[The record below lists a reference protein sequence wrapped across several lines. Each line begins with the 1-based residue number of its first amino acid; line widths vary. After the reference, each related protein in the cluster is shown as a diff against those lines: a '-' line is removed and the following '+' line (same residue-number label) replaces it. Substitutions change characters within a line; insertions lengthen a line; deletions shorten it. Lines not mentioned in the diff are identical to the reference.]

1 MFALKPFQENT
12 IAKLKDQFLNL
23 WKSPHVNI
31 PLIFK
36 SPTGSGKTIMMAQ
49 FLRDLVGDPRF
60 YGNDVAFVWLTF
72 NEESY
77 IQSKNKLFSY
87 YGGASE
93 LDLLDLNDL
102 SRGKLNKNSVFF
114 INWQKIK
121 GKSKES
127 RKLRKDNEWGL
138 TFDSFIEKTKED
150 GRMLIVIIDEDH
162 IGSDT
167 ELAQEIIDGLIQP
180 KITIRVSATPKYL
193 PNAEDIAEQK
203 GGFVQAKREEVI
215 EAGLIKEKIIF
226 QTEED
231 LNRKD
236 FKGIDQDEILLELAY
251 QKRQD
256 LIKHY
261 KTLGAEVNPL
271 VMIQLPNDDQANKDT
286 ATTNKQAIV
295 LSYLKE
301 KGVLEDE
308 IAIWLSQEKMNL
320 EYIEDNKSPISF
332 LLFKQAAATGWDC
345 PRASVLVMF
354 REIKNPTFAIQTVG
368 RILRMPFGSH
378 FSIPELN
385 LGYLYTNYKRNE
397 VLMEYGKSKTDNRP
411 AIYGSYR
418 KPDVEPIM
426 IESVFMSRTDY
437 NDLGDTFQEAFSDVA
452 NTYFNILGKDTPA
465 QVMKKL
471 ETKNLEIS
479 PSVTNG
485 LIVGVEI
492 DDYDNFTKELIAEGG
507 SHDQEMSQHDLERLY
522 NLLCFKH
529 ISGQVDEN
537 KKFAPE
543 RSWGKLKTALN
554 VWLLKATEQNRQ
566 TIYKIVVNDL
576 LNQTS
581 ILAPIIGVAL
591 KKYRPIRE
599 KEVNKKSERSKRI
612 ETIEIPRE
620 ALFFTDQYEELNVK
634 KSALKPFYIEKDYK
648 GEDNEKEFIKFLES
662 NKDVIWWYKN
672 GDVGSEFFSIS
683 YYNLDENKEK
693 LFYPDWIFKAK
704 NKVWIVDTKKGSTAE
719 MSDTK
724 YKAEALQEWLKNR
737 KDFNGGIVVQDGPN
751 GWKVNT
757 NKTYSYSPSFDK
769 WDNLKDSI

>member
-1 MFALKPFQENT
+1 MFALKPFQET
-12 IAKLKDQFLNL
+12 AITKLKNQFLSL
-23 WKSPHVNI
+23 WKSPNNNI
-31 PLIFK
+31 PLVFK

-49 FLRDLVGDPRF
+49 FLRDIVGDPRF
-60 YGNDVAFVWLTF
+60 YGNDVAFIWLTF

-102 SRGKLNKNSVFF
+102 TRGKLNKNAVFF

-138 TFDSFIEKTKED
+138 TFDNFIEKTKED
-150 GRMLIVIIDEDH
+150 GRKLVVIIDEEH

-180 KITIRVSATPKYL
+180 KITIRVSATPKYI
-193 PNAEDIAEQK
+193 PNAEDIADQK

-215 EAGLIKEKIIF
+215 EAGLIKEKVIF

-236 FKGIDQDEILLELAY
+236 FKGVDQDEILLELAF
-251 QKRQD
+251 QKRLD
-256 LIKHY
+256 TIKLY
-261 KTLGAEVNPL
+261 KTIGVEVNPL
-271 VMIQLPNDDQANKDT
+271 VLIQLPNDDQAGKDT
-286 ATTNKQAIV
+286 TTTNKQAIV
-295 LSYLKE
+295 INFLKE
-301 KGVLEDE
+301 KAVPENE
-308 IAIWLSQEKMNL
+308 IAIWLSQEKVNL
-320 EYIEDNKSPISF
+320 ESIEDNNSPISF
-332 LLFKQAAATGWDC
+332 LIFKQAAATGWDC

-368 RILRMPFGSH
+368 RILRMPLGSH
-378 FSIPELN
+378 FPIPELN

-397 VLMEYGKSKTDNRP
+397 VLTEYSKSKIDNRP

-418 KPDVEPIM
+418 KPEIEPVT

-437 NDLGDTFQEAFSDVA
+437 NDLGDSFQETFDEVA
-452 NTYFNILGKDTPA
+452 SEYFNIIAKDTSA
-465 QVMKKL
+465 QSIKKL
-471 ETKNLEIS
+471 ELKNLDTN

-492 DDYDNFTKELIAEGG
+492 DDYDNFTKELVAEG
-507 SHDQEMSQHDLERLY
+507 SNHDQEMSQHDLERLY

-543 RSWGKLKTALN
+543 RSWGKLKTAIN
-554 VWLLKATEQNRQ
+554 VWLLKVTKQNRQ
-566 TIYKIVVNDL
+566 DIYKLVVNDL
-576 LNQTS
+576 LSQS
-581 ILAPIIGVAL
+581 SVLAPVIGIAL
-591 KKYRPIRE
+591 EKYRTIRE

-620 ALFFTDQYEELNVK
+620 ALFFTDQYEEMNVK

-648 GEDNEKEFIKFLES
+648 GGDNEKEFIKFLES

-683 YYNLDENKEK
+683 YYNPDENKEK
-693 LFYPDWIFKAK
+693 LFYPDWIFKTK

-719 MSDTK
+719 ISDTK
-724 YKAEALQEWLKNR
+724 YKAEALQEWLKNK

-757 NKTYSYSPSFDK
+757 NKSYSYSLSFDK
-769 WDNLKDSI
+769 WDNLKDVI

>member
-23 WKSPHVNI
+23 WKSPHDNI
-31 PLIFK
+31 PLVFK

-60 YGNDVAFVWLTF
+60 YGNDVAFIWLTF

-77 IQSKNKLFSY
+77 IQSRNKLFSY

-102 SRGKLNKNSVFF
+102 TRGKLNKNSVFF

-121 GKSKES
+121 GTSKES
-127 RKLRKDNEWGL
+127 RRLRKDNEWGL
-138 TFDSFIEKTKED
+138 TFDSFIDKTKED
-150 GRMLIVIIDEDH
+150 GRKLVVIVDEEH
-162 IGSDT
+162 IGADT
-167 ELAQEIIDGLIQP
+167 KLADEIFNLISP

-203 GGFVQAKREEVI
+203 GGFVQAKREDVI

-236 FKGIDQDEILLELAY
+236 FKGVDQDEILLDLAY

-256 LIKHY
+256 LIRHY
-261 KTLGAEVNPL
+261 KNINVEVNPL
-271 VMIQLPNDDQANKDT
+271 VMIQLPNDDQAGKDT
-286 ATTNKQAIV
+286 TTTNKQTIV
-295 LSYLKE
+295 LNFLKE
-301 KGVLEDE
+301 KGVLENE
-308 IAIWLSQEKMNL
+308 IAIWLSQEKVNL
-320 EYIEDNKSPISF
+320 EYITDNKSPISF

-378 FSIPELN
+378 FPIPELN

-397 VLMEYGKSKTDNRP
+397 VLTEYGKNKTDNRP

-418 KPDVEPIM
+418 KSEIEPIT

-437 NDLGDTFQEAFSDVA
+437 NDLGDSFQETFSAVA
-452 NTYFNILGKDTPA
+452 NEYFDISKNTPA
-465 QVMKKL
+465 QSLAKLEKKGL
-471 ETKNLEIS
+471 ETK
-479 PSVTNG
+479 PKVTNG

-492 DDYDNFTKELIAEGG
+492 DDYDNFTKELISEGG

-529 ISGQVDEN
+529 ISRQIDEK

-554 VWLLKATEQNRQ
+554 VWLLELTKQDRQ
-566 TIYKIVVNDL
+566 SIYTIVVNDL
-576 LNQTS
+576 LSQTS
-581 ILAPIIGVAL
+581 VLAPIIGIAL
-591 KKYRPIRE
+591 EKYRPLRE

-612 ETIEIPRE
+612 ETIEIPRDT
-620 ALFFTDQYEELNVK
+620 LFFTDQYEEMSVK

-672 GDVGSEFFSIS
+672 GDTGSEFFSIS
-683 YYNLDENKEK
+683 YYNPDENKEK
-693 LFYPDWIFKAK
+693 LFYPDWIFKTK
-704 NKVWIVDTKKGSTAE
+704 NTVWIVDTKKGSTAE
-719 MSDTK
+719 ISDTK
-724 YKAEALQEWLKNR
+724 YKAEALQEWIKN
-737 KDFNGGIVVQDGPN
+737 KKGFAGGIVVQDGPN
-751 GWKVNT
+751 GWKVNA
-757 NKTYSYSPSFDK
+757 NKTYSYSSSFNK
-769 WDNLKDSI
+769 WNNLKDVI

>member
-1 MFALKPFQENT
+1 MFALKPFQETT
-12 IAKLKDQFLNL
+12 IAKLKDQFLSL
-23 WKSPHVNI
+23 WKSPHDNI
-31 PLIFK
+31 PIVFK

-60 YGNDVAFVWLTF
+60 HGNDVAFIWLTF

-77 IQSKNKLFSY
+77 VQSKNKLFSY

-102 SRGKLNKNSVFF
+102 TRGKLNKNSVFF

-138 TFDSFIEKTKED
+138 TFDSFIEKTKKD
-150 GRMLIVIIDEDH
+150 GRRLVVIIDEEH

-236 FKGIDQDEILLELAY
+236 LKGIDQDEILLELAY
-251 QKRQD
+251 QKRLDIMKQ
-256 LIKHY
+256 Y
-261 KTLGAEVNPL
+261 KSINVEVNPL
-271 VMIQLPNDDQANKDT
+271 AMIQLPNDDQANKDT
-286 ATTNKQAIV
+286 TTTNKQTIV
-295 LSYLKE
+295 LDFLKE
-301 KGVLEDE
+301 KGILENE
-308 IAIWLSQEKMNL
+308 IAIWLSQEKVNL
-320 EYIEDNKSPISF
+320 EYIEENKSPISF

-378 FSIPELN
+378 FPIPELN

-397 VLMEYGKSKTDNRP
+397 VLTEYGKSKTDNRP
-411 AIYGSYR
+411 AIFGSYR
-418 KPDVEPIM
+418 KQEIKPIM

-437 NDLGDTFQEAFSDVA
+437 NDLGDTFQETFNNVA
-452 NTYFNILGKDTPA
+452 NKYFNLLEKETTVQAIT
-465 QVMKKL
+465 KL
-471 ETKNLEIS
+471 ETKNLEIN

-554 VWLLKATEQNRQ
+554 VWLLKVTGQNRQ
-566 TIYKIVVNDL
+566 IIYKTVVNDL
-576 LNQTS
+576 LSQTS
-581 ILAPIIGVAL
+581 VLSPIIGIAL
-591 KKYRPIRE
+591 EKYRPLRE

-620 ALFFTDQYEELNVK
+620 TLFFTDQYEEMKVNK
-634 KSALKPFYIEKDYK
+634 CALQPFYIEKDYK

-662 NKDVIWWYKN
+662 NKDIIWWYKN
-672 GDVGSEFFSIS
+672 GDTGSEFFSIS
-683 YYNLDENKEK
+683 YYNTDENKEK
-693 LFYPDWIFKAK
+693 LFYPDWIFKTK

-719 MSDTK
+719 IADTR
-724 YKAEALQEWLKNR
+724 YKAESLQEWLKN
-737 KDFNGGIVVQDGPN
+737 KKGFAGGIVVQDGPN
-751 GWKVNT
+751 GWNINT
-757 NKTYSYSPSFDK
+757 NKAYTYNPSFEK
-769 WDNLKDSI
+769 WNNLKDVI

>member
-23 WKSPHVNI
+23 WKSPHDNI
-31 PLIFK
+31 PLVFK

-60 YGNDVAFVWLTF
+60 YGNDVAFIWLTF

-77 IQSKNKLFSY
+77 VQSKNKLFSY

-102 SRGKLNKNSVFF
+102 TRGKLNKNSVFF

-138 TFDSFIEKTKED
+138 TFDSFIEKTKDE
-150 GRMLIVIIDEDH
+150 GRKFVVIIDEEH

-180 KITIRVSATPKYL
+180 KITIRVSATPKYI

-251 QKRQD
+251 QKRLD
-256 LIKHY
+256 LIKQY
-261 KTLGAEVNPL
+261 KNIGVEVNPL
-271 VMIQLPNDDQANKDT
+271 VMIQLPNDDQVSKDT
-286 ATTNKQAIV
+286 TTTNKQAIV
-295 LSYLKE
+295 LGYLKE

-308 IAIWLSQEKMNL
+308 IAIWLSQEKVNL

-368 RILRMPFGSH
+368 RILRMPFGTH

-397 VLMEYGKSKTDNRP
+397 VLTEYGKSKTDNRP

-418 KPDVEPIM
+418 KPEIEAVVL
-426 IESVFMSRTDY
+426 ESVFMSRTDY
-437 NDLGDTFQEAFSDVA
+437 NDLGDTFQETFSDVA
-452 NTYFNILGKDTPA
+452 NTYFGILNKDTSTQA
-465 QVMKKL
+465 VKKL
-471 ETKNLEIS
+471 EAKNLDTK

-507 SHDQEMSQHDLERLY
+507 SHDQDMSQHDLERLY

-529 ISGQVDEN
+529 ISGQIDEN

-554 VWLLKATEQNRQ
+554 VWLLKVTEMNRQ
-566 TIYKIVVNDL
+566 DIYKIVVNDL
-576 LNQTS
+576 LSQTS
-581 ILAPIIGVAL
+581 TLAPVIGIAL
-591 KKYRPIRE
+591 DKYRPIRE

-620 ALFFTDQYEELNVK
+620 SLFFTDQYEEMEVK

-662 NKDVIWWYKN
+662 NKDIIWWYKN
-672 GDVGSEFFSIS
+672 GDTGSEFFSIS
-683 YYNLDENKEK
+683 YHNPDENKEK
-693 LFYPDWIFKAK
+693 LFYPDWIFKTK

-719 MSDTK
+719 IADTK
-724 YKAEALQEWLKNR
+724 YKAEALQVWLKDN
-737 KDFNGGIVVQDGPN
+737 KNFTGGIAVQDGPN
-751 GWKVNT
+751 GWKIQNG
-757 NKTYSYSPSFDK
+757 KTYSYNHTFNG
-769 WDNLKDSI
+769 WLNLKDVL

>member
-23 WKSPHVNI
+23 WKSPHDNI

-60 YGNDVAFVWLTF
+60 YGNNVAFIWITF

-102 SRGKLNKNSVFF
+102 TRGKLNKNAVFF

-121 GKSKES
+121 GTSKES

-150 GRMLIVIIDEDH
+150 GRKLVVIVDEEH
-162 IGSDT
+162 IGADT
-167 ELAQEIIDGLIQP
+167 KLADEIFNLISP
-180 KITIRVSATPKYL
+180 KITVRISATPKYL

-203 GGFVQAKREEVI
+203 GGFVQAKREDVI

-236 FKGIDQDEILLELAY
+236 FKGVDQDEILLELAY

-261 KTLGAEVNPL
+261 RNVGAEVNPL
-271 VMIQLPNDDQANKDT
+271 VMIQLPNDDQAGKDT
-286 ATTNKQAIV
+286 TTTNKQAIV
-295 LSYLKE
+295 LNFLKG
-301 KGVLEDE
+301 KGILEDE
-308 IAIWLSQEKMNL
+308 IAIWLSQEKVNL
-320 EYIEDNKSPISF
+320 EYITDNKSPISF

-378 FSIPELN
+378 FPIPELN

-397 VLMEYGKSKTDNRP
+397 VLTEYEKNKTDNRP

-418 KPDVEPIM
+418 KPEIEPIM

-437 NDLGDTFQEAFSDVA
+437 NDLGDSFQETFSDVA
-452 NTYFNILGKDTPA
+452 NQYFGIGKDIPVQA
-465 QVMKKL
+465 LKKL
-471 ETKNLEIS
+471 EKKGLETRPI
-479 PSVTNG
+479 VTNG

-529 ISGQVDEN
+529 ISRQVDEN

-554 VWLLKATEQNRQ
+554 VWLLKTTEKDRQ
-566 TIYKIVVNDL
+566 SIYTIAVNDL
-576 LNQTS
+576 LSQTS
-581 ILAPIIGVAL
+581 ILAPILGIAL
-591 KKYRPIRE
+591 EKYRPIRE

-620 ALFFTDQYEELNVK
+620 TLFFTDQYEEMSVK
-634 KSALKPFYIEKDYK
+634 KSALKPFYIEKNYK
-648 GEDNEKEFIKFLES
+648 GEGNEKEFIKFLES
-662 NKDVIWWYKN
+662 NKDVVWWYKN
-672 GDVGSEFFSIS
+672 GDTGSEFFSIS
-683 YYNLDENKEK
+683 YYNPDENKEK
-693 LFYPDWIFKAK
+693 LFYPDWIFKTK
-704 NKVWIVDTKKGSTAE
+704 NNVWIVDTKKGSTAE
-719 MSDTK
+719 IADTK
-724 YKAEALQEWLKNR
+724 YKAEALQEWFKRKKN
-737 KDFNGGIVVQDGPN
+737 FAGGIVVQDGPN
-751 GWKVNT
+751 GWKVNS

-769 WDNLKDSI
+769 WDNLKDVI

>member
-12 IAKLKDQFLNL
+12 IAKLKDQFLSL
-23 WKSPHVNI
+23 WKSPHDNI
-31 PLIFK
+31 PLVFK

-60 YGNDVAFVWLTF
+60 YGNDVAFIWLTF

-102 SRGKLNKNSVFF
+102 TRGKMNKNSVFF

-121 GKSKES
+121 GTSKES

-138 TFDSFIEKTKED
+138 TFDSFIDKTKED
-150 GRMLIVIIDEDH
+150 GRKLVVIVDEEH
-162 IGSDT
+162 IGADT
-167 ELAQEIIDGLIQP
+167 KLADEIFNLITP
-180 KITIRVSATPKYL
+180 KITIRVSATPKYV
-193 PNAEDIAEQK
+193 PNAEEMAEQR

-236 FKGIDQDEILLELAY
+236 FKGMDQDEILLELAF

-261 KTLGAEVNPL
+261 KKLGVEVNPL
-271 VMIQLPNDDQANKDT
+271 VMIQLPNDDQAGKDT
-286 ATTNKQAIV
+286 TATNKQDIV
-295 LSYLKE
+295 KNYLKE
-301 KGVLEDE
+301 KCVLEDE
-308 IAIWLSQEKMNL
+308 IAIWLSQEKVNL

-378 FSIPELN
+378 FPIPELN

-397 VLMEYGKSKTDNRP
+397 VIAEYGKSKTDNRP

-418 KPDVEPIM
+418 KADIKPITV
-426 IESVFMSRTDY
+426 ESVFMSRTDY
-437 NDLGDTFQEAFSDVA
+437 NDLGDSFQKTFSDVA
-452 NTYFNILGKDTPA
+452 NKYFEIDKDTPA
-465 QVMKKL
+465 QALKKL
-471 ETKNLEIS
+471 EAKNLDTK

-492 DDYDNFTKELIAEGG
+492 DDYDNFTKELIAEGS

-522 NLLCFKH
+522 NLLCFKF
-529 ISGQVDEN
+529 ISQQVDEN

-554 VWLLKATEQNRQ
+554 VWLLNATGQNRQ
-566 TIYKIVVNDL
+566 NIYKLVVNDL
-576 LNQTS
+576 LSQS
-581 ILAPIIGVAL
+581 SVFAPVIGTAL
-591 KKYRPIRE
+591 EKYRPIRE
-599 KEVNKKSERSKRI
+599 KEVNKKSERSKRM

-620 ALFFTDQYEELNVK
+620 SLFFTDQYEEMKVK
-634 KSALKPFYIEKDYK
+634 KSAMQPFYIESDYK
-648 GEDNEKEFIKFLES
+648 GEANEKEFIKFLED

-683 YYNLDENKEK
+683 YYNPDENKEK
-693 LFYPDWIFKAK
+693 LFYPDWIIQTK
-704 NKVWIVDTKKGSTAE
+704 NTTWIVDTKKGSTAE
-719 MSDTK
+719 IADTK
-724 YKAEALQEWLKNR
+724 YKAEALQEWLKG
-737 KDFNGGIVVQDGPN
+737 KKGFAGGIVVQDGPN

-757 NKTYSYSPSFDK
+757 NKTYTYSPSFEK
-769 WDNLKDSI
+769 WDNLKDII

>member
-1 MFALKPFQENT
+1 MFALKSFQET
-12 IAKLKDQFLNL
+12 AIAKLKDQFLNL
-23 WKSPHVNI
+23 WKSPHDNI
-31 PLIFK
+31 PLVFK

-102 SRGKLNKNSVFF
+102 SQGGMSKNSVFF

-138 TFDSFIEKTKED
+138 TFDSFINKTKED
-150 GRMLIVIIDEDH
+150 GRKLVVIIDEEH
-162 IGSDT
+162 IGADT
-167 ELAQEIIDGLIQP
+167 ELASEIIDGLIQP
-180 KITIRVSATPKYL
+180 KITIRVSATPKYI
-193 PNAEDIAEQK
+193 PDAEEISEQR

-236 FKGIDQDEILLELAY
+236 FKGTDQDEILLELAY

-261 KTLGAEVNPL
+261 KNLGVEVNPL
-271 VMIQLPNDDQANKDT
+271 VMIQLPNDDQASNDT
-286 ATTNKQAIV
+286 TTTNKQDIV
-295 LSYLKE
+295 LNFLKE

-308 IAIWLSQEKMNL
+308 IAIWLSQEKVNL

-345 PRASVLVMF
+345 PRAGVLVMF
-354 REIKNPTFAIQTVG
+354 REIRNPTFAIQTVG

-378 FSIPELN
+378 FPIPELN

-397 VLMEYGKSKTDNRP
+397 VLTEYGKSTTDNRP

-418 KPDVEPIM
+418 KADIKPI
-426 IESVFMSRTDY
+426 IVESVFMSRTDY
-437 NDLGDTFQEAFSDVA
+437 NDLGDTFQETFSKVA
-452 NTYFNILGKDTPA
+452 NEYFGITQKDTPA
-465 QVMKKL
+465 QSIKKL
-471 ETKNLEIS
+471 EAKNLETN

-485 LIVGVEI
+485 LIIGVEI
-492 DDYDNFTKELIAEGG
+492 DDYDNFTKELIAEGS

-522 NLLCFKH
+522 NLLCFKF
-529 ISGQVDEN
+529 ISHQVDEN

-554 VWLLKATEQNRQ
+554 VWLLNVTDQDRKY
-566 TIYKIVVNDL
+566 IYTLVVNDL
-576 LNQTS
+576 LHES
-581 ILAPIIGVAL
+581 SVLAPLIGITL
-591 KKYRPIRE
+591 EQYRPIRE

-612 ETIEIPRE
+612 ETIELPP
-620 ALFFTDQYEELNVK
+620 ASLFFTDQYKEMKVK
-634 KSALKPFYIEKDYK
+634 KSALTPFYIESNYK
-648 GEDNEKEFIKFLES
+648 GEVNEKDFIKFLES
-662 NKDVIWWYKN
+662 NKDVLWWYKN
-672 GDVGSEFFSIS
+672 GDAGSEFFSIA
-683 YYNLDENKEK
+683 YYNPDENKEK
-693 LFYPDWIFKAK
+693 LFYPDWIFQTKE
-704 NKVWIVDTKKGSTAE
+704 VIWIVDTKKGSTAE
-719 MSDTK
+719 ISDTK
-724 YKAEALQEWLKNR
+724 YKAEALQVWLKD
-737 KDFNGGIVVQDGPN
+737 KKKMNGGIVVPDGPN
-751 GWKVNT
+751 GWKINT
-757 NKTYSYSPSFDK
+757 NKKYSYSPSFEK
-769 WDNLKDSI
+769 WDNLKDGI

>member
-23 WKSPHVNI
+23 WKSPHDNI
-31 PLIFK
+31 PLVFK

-60 YGNDVAFVWLTF
+60 YGNDVGFIWLTF

-102 SRGKLNKNSVFF
+102 SRGKLNKNSIFF

-150 GRMLIVIIDEDH
+150 GRKLIVIIDEEH

-193 PNAEDIAEQK
+193 PNAEDMAEQK
-203 GGFVQAKREEVI
+203 GGFVQAKRKEVI

-236 FKGIDQDEILLELAY
+236 FKGIDQDDILLELAY

-261 KTLGAEVNPL
+261 KTLGVEVNPL
-271 VMIQLPNDDQANKDT
+271 IMIQLPNDDQANKDT
-286 ATTNKQAIV
+286 TTTNKQAIV
-295 LSYLKE
+295 LNYLKE

-308 IAIWLSQEKMNL
+308 IAIWLSQEKVNL

-378 FSIPELN
+378 FPIPELN

-418 KPDVEPIM
+418 KQEIEPVM

-437 NDLGDTFQEAFSDVA
+437 NDLGDTFQETFSDVA

-554 VWLLKATEQNRQ
+554 VWLLKVTEQNRQ
-566 TIYKIVVNDL
+566 VIYKIVVNDL

-581 ILAPIIGVAL
+581 VLAPIIGVAL
-591 KKYRPIRE
+591 EKYRPIRE

-683 YYNLDENKEK
+683 YYNPDENKEK
-693 LFYPDWIFKAK
+693 LFYPDWIFKTE

-719 MSDTK
+719 ILDTK
-724 YKAEALQEWLKNR
+724 YKAEALQEWLKNK

-757 NKTYSYSPSFDK
+757 NKNYSYSLSFDK
-769 WDNLKDSI
+769 WGNLKDVI

>member
-23 WKSPHVNI
+23 WKSPHDNI
-31 PLIFK
+31 PLVFK
-36 SPTGSGKTIMMAQ
+36 SPTGSGKTVMIAQ

-60 YGNDVAFVWLTF
+60 YGNDVAFIWLTF

-77 IQSKNKLFSY
+77 LQSKEKLFSY

-121 GKSKES
+121 TSTKEG
-127 RKLRKDNEWGL
+127 RKLRQDNERDL
-138 TFDSFIEKTKED
+138 NFDNFIQKTKDD
-150 GRMLIVIIDEDH
+150 GRKLVVIVDEEH
-162 IGSDT
+162 IGADT
-167 ELAQEIIDGLIQP
+167 KLADEIFNLISP
-180 KITIRVSATPKYL
+180 KITVRVSATPKYI

-236 FKGIDQDEILLELAY
+236 FKGVDQDEILLELAY
-251 QKRQD
+251 QKRID
-256 LIKHY
+256 LIKQY
-261 KTLGAEVNPL
+261 KNIGIEVNPL
-271 VMIQLPNDDQANKDT
+271 VMIQLPNDEQSSKDT
-286 ATTNKQAIV
+286 TTTNKQSIV
-295 LSYLKE
+295 LNFLKE

-308 IAIWLSQEKMNL
+308 IAIWLSQEKINL
-320 EYIEDNKSPISF
+320 EYIEDNKSAISF

-368 RILRMPFGSH
+368 RILRMPFGVH
-378 FSIPELN
+378 FAIPELN

-397 VLMEYGKSKTDNRP
+397 VLSEYGKSKTDNRP

-418 KPDVEPIM
+418 KAEIEPVM
-426 IESVFMSRTDY
+426 VESVFMSRTDY
-437 NDLGDTFQEAFSDVA
+437 NDLGDTFQETFREIA
-452 NTYFNILGKDTPA
+452 NDYFGILDKDTHT
-465 QVMKKL
+465 QTLKKL
-471 ETKNLEIS
+471 EAKNLKTD

-492 DDYDNFTKELIAEGG
+492 DDYDNFTKELINEGG

-554 VWLLKATEQNRQ
+554 VWLLKVTEQNRQ

-576 LNQTS
+576 LSQTS
-581 ILAPIIGVAL
+581 VLAPVIGIAL
-591 KKYRPIRE
+591 EKYRPLRE

-620 ALFFTDQYEELNVK
+620 SLFFTDQYQEMKVK
-634 KSALKPFYIEKDYK
+634 KSALYPFYIEKDYK
-648 GEDNEKEFIKFLES
+648 GEDNEKEFIKFLEE
-662 NKDVIWWYKN
+662 NNNVVWWYKN
-672 GDVGSEFFSIS
+672 GDSGSEYFSIA
-683 YYNLDENKEK
+683 YYNKDENKEK
-693 LFYPDWIFKAK
+693 LFYPDWIIKTEK
-704 NKVWIVDTKKGSTAE
+704 DIWIIDTKKGTTAE
-719 MSDTK
+719 LKDTK
-724 YKAEALQEWLKNR
+724 YKAEALQEWLKGR
-737 KDFNGGIVVQDGPN
+737 KGMSGGIAVQDGPN
-751 GWKVNT
+751 GWKLQS
-757 NKTYSYSPSFDK
+757 NKVYSYNHSMNGWQDLK
-769 WDNLKDSI
+769 NLL